1 MSSATTIPAVRY
13 GEKARDRNLE
23 QGFKQCLR

>member
-13 GEKARDRNLE
+13 GEKARGRNLE
-23 QGFKQCLR
+23 QARKQCLR